1 MMPNRTAI
9 VARRFL
15 LGLLAVALMAAAAGP
30 VLAGE
35 KPIFMWQVKSE
46 TATVSLVG
54 SIHVGK
60 PDFFPLAEPFEK
72 VFTATPVLAV
82 EVDMTDPVNLQKSA
96 LLVMQKGMLPGD
108 TTLADRLSPELWKRM
123 QSYAADRN
131 MNLQM
136 YSKMKPGIVAIAMV
150 MEEYKK
156 HGYDAELGIDKHFL
170 DMAHEQEKE
179 IRELETIEAQ
189 LDLFFS
195 IDDEL
200 DDILVREFL
209 NQMDQI
215 VVVTEQM
222 VDLWNTGD
230 VEGLDIFLQDQVGED
245 PAMVA
250 FYRTLLDDR
259 NVKMA
264 EKIDD
269 WLKADTDVFVVVGA
283 GHFSGKMGIISLLE
297 DKGYKVEQMRH

>member
-1 MMPNRTAI
+1 M

-30 VLAGE
+30 ALADK

-60 PDFFPLAEPFEK
+60 PDFFPLAEPFE
-72 VFTATPVLAV
+72 TAFASAPVLAV
-82 EVDMTDPVNLQKSA
+82 EVDMGDPANLQKSA
-96 LLVMQKGMLPGD
+96 VLVMQKGMLPGN
-108 TTLADRLSPELWKRM
+108 TTLEDRLSPELWKRM
-123 QSYAADRN
+123 EDYAAESHL
-131 MNLQM
+131 NLAM
-136 YSKMKPGIVAIAMV
+136 YSKFKPGLVAMIMV
-150 MEEYKK
+150 LEEYKK
-156 HGYDAELGIDKHFL
+156 QDFDPELGIDKHFL
-170 DMAHEQEKE
+170 DEAREQGKE

-195 IDDEL
+195 IDDHL
-200 DDILVREFL
+200 DDILIAEFL
-209 NQMDQI
+209 DQMDDI
-215 VVVTEQM
+215 VTMTEEM
-222 VDLWNTGD
+222 VGLWESGD
-230 VEGLDIFLQDQVGED
+230 VEGLDKFLQDQMGDD
-245 PAMVA
+245 PGMAA
-250 FYRTLLDDR
+250 FYHALLDDR

-264 EKIDD
+264 EKIDE

-297 DKGYKVEQMRH
+297 DKGYTVDQMRH

>member
-1 MMPNRTAI
+1 MISNRTASL
-9 VARRFL
+9 ARRFL
-15 LGLLAVALMAAAAGP
+15 LGLLTVAILAAAAGP

-35 KPIFMWQVKSE
+35 KPIFMWKVKSE

-72 VFTATPVLAV
+72 AFLAAPVLAV

-108 TTLADRLSPELWKRM
+108 TTLEDRLSPDLWKRM

-136 YSKMKPGIVAIAMV
+136 YSKLKPGLVAVAMV
-150 MEEYKK
+150 MEEFKRN
-156 HGYDAELGIDKHFL
+156 GFDPELGIDKHFL
-170 DMAHEQEKE
+170 DAAHEQEKE

-189 LDLFFS
+189 LDLFFD

-215 VVVTEQM
+215 IVVTEQM
-222 VDLWNTGD
+222 VALWKAGD
-230 VEGLDIFLQDQVGED
+230 VAGLDIFLQDQVGED
-245 PAMVA
+245 PAMVD

-264 EKIDD
+264 DKIDD

-283 GHFSGKMGIISLLE
+283 GHFSGKMGIITLLE
-297 DKGYKVEQMRH
+297 DKGYVVEQVRH

>member
-15 LGLLAVALMAAAAGP
+15 LGLLAVALLAAAAGP

-72 VFTATPVLAV
+72 AFAETPVLAV

-108 TTLADRLSPELWKRM
+108 TTLEDRLSPDLWKRM

-136 YSKMKPGIVAIAMV
+136 YSKLKPGIVAVAMV

-156 HGYDAELGIDKHFL
+156 LGYDPELGIDRHFL
-170 DMAHEQEKE
+170 DAAHEQEKE

-215 VVVTEQM
+215 VVFTEEM
-222 VDLWNTGD
+222 VGLWKSGD
-230 VEGLDIFLQDQVGED
+230 VAGLDTFLQEQVGED

-269 WLKADTDVFVVVGA
+269 WLKADTDIFVVVGA
-283 GHFSGKMGIISLLE
+283 GHFSGSMGIISLLE
-297 DKGYKVEQMRH
+297 DKGYVVEQVRH